1 MYSILVVDDTIENL
15 DILSILF
22 KDDYDVKVATNGHLA
37 IKIAKS
43 SPPDIILLDIMMPE
57 MNGYE
62 VCLNLKSDPLTK
74 KIPIIFIT
82 AKDQDIDEVNG
93 FALGAVDYITKPI
106 SPLVTKARVR
116 THLALNNQKKELEKS
131 VKEKTKEL
139 YETRLEI
146 IRKLSMAA
154 EFKDYATGKHIERVS
169 RFSYVIG
176 KIYGLDENQ
185 CDLLMCAAPM
195 HDIGKI
201 GIPDYILKKP
211 AKLTTE
217 EFDIIKTHTE
227 IGGTII
233 GTSDD
238 ELLKTA
244 KIIALQHHE
253 KWDGEGYPRGLK
265 GEDISIYARI
275 TAIADVFDAL
285 TNIRPYKDAW
295 INEKSINWIKK
306 NANVHFDGKVVDA
319 FLEGLPQILE
329 IQDKYRD

>member
-295 INEKSINWIKK
+295 INEKSIK
-306 NANVHFDGKVVDA
+306 
-319 FLEGLPQILE
+319 
-329 IQDKYRD
+329 

>member
-57 MNGYE
+57 MDGYE

-169 RFSYVIG
+169 RYSYIIG
-176 KIYGLDENQ
+176 KMYGLDEEQ
-185 CDLLMCAAPM
+185 CELLMCAAPM

-211 AKLTTE
+211 AKLTPE
-217 EFDIIKTHTE
+217 EFDVIKTHTE
-227 IGGTII
+227 LGGKLIGN
-233 GTSDD
+233 SDD
-238 ELLKTA
+238 NLLKTA

-253 KWDGEGYPRGLK
+253 QWNGNGYPKGLK
-265 GEDISIYARI
+265 GEEISIYARI

-306 NANVHFDGKVVDA
+306 NANIYFDGKVVDA
-319 FLEGLPQILE
+319 FLNGLSEILE
-329 IQDKYRD
+329 IQNKYSD

>member
-1 MYSILVVDDTIENL
+1 MYSILIVDDTVENL
-15 DILSILF
+15 DILTVLF
-22 KDDYDVKVATNGHLA
+22 KDEYDVKIATSGSLA
-37 IKIAKS
+37 LKIAKN

-57 MNGYE
+57 MDGYE

-82 AKDQDIDEVNG
+82 AKELDVDEVTG

-116 THLALNNQKKELEKS
+116 THLALNNQKKELERE
-131 VKEKTKEL
+131 VREKTREL
-139 YETRLEI
+139 YQTRLEV

-169 RFSYVIG
+169 RYSYIIG
-176 KIYGLDENQ
+176 KEYGLDEEQ
-185 CDLLMCAAPM
+185 SELLMSAAPM

-201 GIPDYILKKP
+201 GVPDYILKKP

-217 EFDIIKTHTE
+217 EFDIIKTHAE
-227 IGGTII
+227 IGAKLI
-233 GTSDD
+233 GNSED
-238 ELLKTA
+238 LLLQTA
-244 KIIALQHHE
+244 KIIAMQHHE
-253 KWDGEGYPRGLK
+253 KWNGQGYPKGLK
-265 GEDISIYARI
+265 GEEINVYARI

-295 INEKSINWIKK
+295 INEKSINWIRK
-306 NANVHFDGKVVDA
+306 NANIHFDEKVVEA
-319 FLEGLPQILE
+319 FERALPKILE
-329 IQDKYRD
+329 IQDKYKD

>member
-57 MNGYE
+57 MDGYE

-295 INEKSINWIKK
+295 INEKSIN
-306 NANVHFDGKVVDA
+306 
-319 FLEGLPQILE
+319 
-329 IQDKYRD
+329 

>member
-116 THLALNNQKKELEKS
+116 THLALNNQKK
-131 VKEKTKEL
+131 
-139 YETRLEI
+139 
-146 IRKLSMAA
+146 
-154 EFKDYATGKHIERVS
+154 
-169 RFSYVIG
+169 
-176 KIYGLDENQ
+176 N
-185 CDLLMCAAPM
+185 
-195 HDIGKI
+195 
-201 GIPDYILKKP
+201 LKKVLKK
-211 AKLTTE
+211 KL
-217 EFDIIKTHTE
+217 
-227 IGGTII
+227 
-233 GTSDD
+233 
-238 ELLKTA
+238 
-244 KIIALQHHE
+244 
-253 KWDGEGYPRGLK
+253 
-265 GEDISIYARI
+265 
-275 TAIADVFDAL
+275 
-285 TNIRPYKDAW
+285 
-295 INEKSINWIKK
+295 K
-306 NANVHFDGKVVDA
+306 NSMKLV
-319 FLEGLPQILE
+319 
-329 IQDKYRD
+329 